1 MWQKFYTP
9 KLVAEFIGGLVKE
22 DNPKNAVD
30 ICVGSWNL
38 LRILSDKWSNIEIYG
53 IDIDSSSQNKA
64 LKGAHFKCLDGREYA
79 LQCLEHN
86 RKFGIVLANPPFG
99 KESYLNY
106 SRYSLLPGY
115 KSLSKSA
122 LGRIESTM
130 LLANLSLVEK
140 GGTLIAIVPR
150 TLINGDWA
158 LTLRKFVANNYFLQT
173 IIHLPSAVFGRDIS
187 TSIIVI
193 QNKKL
198 PIELLTT
205 EAYSARLIDDKGLF
219 ETHSL
224 TKFDYS
230 QMIDGRWFNC
240 VKPISAHSDIQILRG
255 NISVSELELRGENP
269 VIHSS
274 DIRRIGFSGWKPTRF
289 TSLKHNS
296 QIITKSGDII
306 MVRVGR
312 NCGQVTRA
320 QGHIQFPISD
330 CIYIIRHEDI
340 KKTNNLWKHL
350 NSPIY
355 QKDLSLLKKGIGS
368 QYISKSNLN
377 NYLSAS
383 I

>member
-9 KLVAEFIGGLVKE
+9 KSVAEFIGSLVKE

-38 LRILSDKWSNIEIYG
+38 LRILSNKWSNIDIHG
-53 IDIDSSSQNKA
+53 VDIDSSSHKKA
-64 LKGAHFKCLDGREYA
+64 LKGAHFKCLDGRDYA
-79 LQCLEHN
+79 LQCLEHD
-86 RKFGIVLANPPFG
+86 KEFGIVLANPPFG
-99 KESYLNY
+99 KESFLNY

-115 KSLSKSA
+115 NSLSKSA

-140 GGTLIAIVPR
+140 GGTLIAVVPR

-173 IIHLPSAVFGRDIS
+173 IIHLPPTVFGRDVS

-193 QNKKL
+193 QNKKF
-198 PIELLTT
+198 PIELMTT
-205 EAYSARLIDDKGLF
+205 EAYDARLIDDQGLF

-230 QMIDGRWFNC
+230 QIIDGSWFNYE
-240 VKPISAHSDIQILRG
+240 KSTSTHSGIQILRG
-255 NISVSELELRGENP
+255 NISVSELELWGENP

-274 DIRRIGFSGWKPTRF
+274 DIRRIGFTDWKPTRF
-289 TSLKHNS
+289 SSLKRNS
-296 QIITKSGDII
+296 QITTKFGDIL

-320 QGHIQFPISD
+320 LGDNQFPVSD
-330 CIYIIRHEDI
+330 CIYIIRHEDL
-340 KKTNNLWKHL
+340 KKTNNLWEHL
-350 NSPIY
+350 NSSIF

-377 NYLSAS
+377 SYLSAS
-383 I
+383 L